1 MKKLFL
7 YILCI
12 AIFQPINAQ
21 KPETLTSS
29 EIYFK
34 MEQLNVL
41 ASALYIAAHPDD
53 ENTHL
58 ITYLTH
64 HEKAYTDYLSLTRG
78 NGGQNLISNELG
90 TDLGV
95 IRTNELWNARKID
108 GGKQFFSTADD
119 FGFSKHPREAFE
131 KWNKASLLEQM
142 VYLIRKEQPDVI
154 INRFDHRTEGTTHGH
169 HTASAQL
176 SKEAFAL
183 AQDDSYKI
191 TSDEKLNI
199 WNPKRLFFNA
209 SWFFFGSKQA
219 FEKADKSKYIPLNIG
234 VFYNQ
239 LGKNNQEI
247 ASLSRSQ
254 HQSQGFGDLSS
265 RGEQIDYVELIEG
278 MPLRASN
285 LFEGIDTSWNRIEGG
300 KKIEPL
306 VQQLL
311 KEYDFKDPAKSIEQ
325 LTKIYAEIEILPET
339 IWKTRKQNE
348 VKELIKNCA
357 GLFLDFTVGESY
369 SVPNAPVVIQAEIT
383 NRSSHNILLK
393 DITVNNQK
401 IMINKSLA
409 NQEVFY
415 GDFNT
420 RFTKDDLTDFKFID
434 TFYDFKNQFDQ
445 NNGNEIGLEINGIYI
460 SFPVQI
466 QYHYK
471 DVAKGEIY
479 KPFNVVPKVSV
490 QFKQS
495 VYISNSNQN
504 LVIDL
509 MLTNYSNATVNGELL
524 LLNQAQKEVYKT
536 AISLKRNEKNKEI
549 CIQKTIA
556 EGIYQVHFKEAG
568 NTFTNEIKWISY
580 DHIPETFYLKPAQTK
595 IVNFDNSKL
604 KKQRIG
610 YIMGAGDEIPQVLEN
625 VGYRVDLINLE
636 TLKAGDLL
644 QYETIIV
651 GIRAFNTEKT
661 LAEKKRILFDYAQN
675 GGTVIVQYQTDT
687 NLQTEAIAPY
697 SIKIGKTRVTDEN
710 AEVQFINP
718 DAEVLNQPFKITSQN
733 FTNWIQEQGLYYAEE
748 FADEFKPVL
757 SSHDF
762 DEKNTNGA
770 LVVAAYGKGYY
781 IYTGLG
787 FFRQLPVG
795 NMGALELFVNLIE
808 LQNE

>member
-64 HEKAYTDYLSLTRG
+64 HEKAYTEYLSLTRG

-265 RGEQIDYVELIEG
+265 RGEQIDYVELIDG
-278 MPLRASN
+278 MPLSSSN

-300 KKIEPL
+300 KNIEPL

-311 KEYDFKDPAKSIEQ
+311 EEYDFKDPAKSIEQ
-325 LTKIYAEIEILPET
+325 LTKIYTEIEKLPET

-357 GLFLDFTVGESY
+357 GLFLDFTTD
-369 SVPNAPVVIQAEIT
+369 VPCSIPNTPVVIQAEIA
-383 NRSSHNILLK
+383 NRSSHNVILK
-393 DITVNNQK
+393 DVTVNSQK
-401 IMINKSLA
+401 IMINKPLMD
-409 NQEVFY
+409 QGVFY

-420 RFTKDDLTDFKFID
+420 RFTRDDLTDFKFID
-434 TFYDFKNQFDQ
+434 TFYDFKNQFNQ

-556 EGIYQVHFKEAG
+556 DGIYQVHFKEVG
-568 NTFTNEIKWISY
+568 NTFANEVKWISY

-625 VGYRVDLINLE
+625 VGYQVDFINLE
-636 TLKAGDLL
+636 TLKDGELS

-651 GIRAFNTEKT
+651 GIRAFNTEKA
-661 LAEKKRILFDYAQN
+661 LAEKKRFLFDYAQN
-675 GGTVIVQYQTDT
+675 GGTVIVQYQTDA
-687 NLQTEAIAPY
+687 NLQTEGIAPY

-710 AEVQFINP
+710 AEVQFVNSG
-718 DAEVLNQPFKITSQN
+718 AAVLNEPFKITSQN
-733 FTNWIQEQGLYYAEE
+733 FTNWVHEQGLYYAEE

-762 DEKNTNGA
+762 DKKNTNGA
-770 LVVAAYGKGYY
+770 LIMAAYGKGYY
-781 IYTGLG
+781 VYTGLS

-808 LQNE
+808 LKK